1 MEIWGCEF
9 HSMLERNVDGLA
21 DFVAALDIQERLNP
35 RQAMYGG
42 RCNGTRLHVRAEDG
56 EKIHYVDFTSL
67 YPSVLRDERYPVD
80 HPEII
85 TGDFKPLDQYFGLA
99 YVKILPPARLYHPV
113 LPFRVN
119 NKLYFP
125 LCRTC
130 ATSNSGPGCE
140 CSDDDRALIGMW
152 CTPELLKAVEM
163 GYRIMK
169 MYEVYHFPETTK
181 YDPRTGTGG
190 LFGSYI
196 NKFLKVKQEAS
207 GYPSDCV
214 TPEDRSEYIRK
225 YHETEGIVLDQ
236 NQIPDRGTNPGMRSV
251 AKLLLN
257 SLW

>member
-1 MEIWGCEF
+1 
-9 HSMLERNVDGLA
+9 
-21 DFVAALDIQERLNP
+21 
-35 RQAMYGG
+35 MYGG
-42 RCNGTRLHVRAEDG
+42 RCNGTRLHVHAEDG

-99 YVKILPPARLYHPV
+99 YVKILPPTRLYHPV

-130 ATSNSGPGCE
+130 ATSNSGPGCD
-140 CSDDDRALIGMW
+140 CSDDDRALIGTW

-169 MYEVYHFPETTK
+169 IYEVYQFPGDDQVRPSNWHWGLVWILHQQVPQGQARSQRIPVRLR
-181 YDPRTGTGG
+181 DPRRPLRVHSEVPRDGGHRTG
-190 LFGSYI
+190 S
-196 NKFLKVKQEAS
+196 K
-207 GYPSDCV
+207 
-214 TPEDRSEYIRK
+214 
-225 YHETEGIVLDQ
+225 
-236 NQIPDRGTNPGMRSV
+236 PDP
-251 AKLLLN
+251 
-257 SLW
+257 

>member
-1 MEIWGCEF
+1 MSKVLPVQQGHLQSIQRGKHDGAALYAYGQKEERDRIARVSIF
-9 HSMLERNVDGLA
+9 HLLGKGKKYVSTTVTKPFLLQVQSRGNLGMRVSLMLERNVDGLA
-21 DFVAALDIQERLNP
+21 DFVAALDVQERLNP
-35 RQAMYGG
+35 QQAMFGG
-42 RCNGTRLHVRAEDG
+42 RCNGTRLHFRSEDG

-67 YPSVLRDERYPVD
+67 YSSVLRDERCPVD

-140 CSDDDRALIGMW
+140 CSDDDRALIGTW
-152 CTPELLKAVEM
+152 CMPELMKAVEM

-169 MYEVYHFPETTK
+169 MYEVYHFLETTK
-181 YDPRTGTGG
+181 YDPRTGT
-190 LFGSYI
+190 I
-196 NKFLKVKQEAS
+196 
-207 GYPSDCV
+207 
-214 TPEDRSEYIRK
+214 
-225 YHETEGIVLDQ
+225 
-236 NQIPDRGTNPGMRSV
+236 
-251 AKLLLN
+251 
-257 SLW
+257 